1 MEKLNYLHEEDLG
14 AVIRRYSDMVYRL
27 AFTRTGNESDAW
39 DVSQEVFLRLVKH
52 REKIKDEEH
61 LKAWL
66 LRVTVNCSNSVFRQ
80 IWSKTEE
87 LDIKMEATTEDP
99 LQKMA
104 VMEAVMQLPVK
115 FRTVIELFYYEDL
128 TVAQIAKVTKQKEGT
143 VKTQLSRAR
152 VMLRESLGED
162 F

>member
-1 MEKLNYLHEEDLG
+1 MERTYYLQEADLDR
-14 AVIRRYSDMVYRL
+14 VIRRYSDMVYRL
-27 AFTRTGNESDAW
+27 AFTRTKNESDAW

-66 LRVTVNCSNSVFRQ
+66 LRVTLNCSNSVFRQ

-87 LDIKMEATTEDP
+87 LDIKMEAVTEDP
-99 LQKMA
+99 IQKIA
-104 VMEAVMQLPVK
+104 VMSAVMQLPVK

-128 TVAQIAKVTKQKEGT
+128 TVAQIAQVTKQKEGA

-152 VMLRESLGED
+152 TMLRELLGEE